1 MRKIRTYFT
10 SKIVGS
16 ITAAQEQVLNNRF
29 IQAGGYHTFRLCRGA
44 PEAVQNPVERAGCKM
59 QAGTVYSNWDNGPSV
74 RLNDPKSQWETSS
87 KVVES
92 SRTKI
97 LGDFKFQTDEQ
108 LLGNQPDIV
117 VVDKEQKAAVVAVP
131 DDSNIIRKEDEE
143 N

>member
-1 MRKIRTYFT
+1 
-10 SKIVGS
+10 
-16 ITAAQEQVLNNRF
+16 
-29 IQAGGYHTFRLCRGA
+29 
-44 PEAVQNPVERAGCKM
+44 M
-59 QAGTVYSNWDNGPSV
+59 QAGTVYSNWDNRPSV

-97 LGDFKFQTDEQ
+97 LGEFKFQTDEQ

-131 DDSNIIRKEDEE
+131 DDGNIIRKDDDE

>member
-1 MRKIRTYFT
+1 MTYFI
-10 SKIVGS
+10 SKIDGS

-29 IQAGGYHTFRLCRGA
+29 IQPGAYHTFRLCRGA
-44 PEAVQNPVERAGCKM
+44 PEAVQNAVEGAGCKM

-87 KVVES
+87 QVVES